1 MLDAT
6 KIGYLRSTPAS
17 TAPGSPASGPTK
29 AMRNK
34 LVKSG
39 HISFEHGTY
48 RRTEA
53 GDQAIA
59 AFDQSLSAAEIE
71 TLRSIA
77 RAETI
82 GAGAPG
88 FSKLLESRLIRIR
101 SSLESKPTFEGEA
114 LLASL

>member
-6 KIGYLRSTPAS
+6 KIGYLRLTPAS
-17 TAPGSPASGPTK
+17 KAPGSPATGPTK

-39 HISFEHGTY
+39 HVSFELGTY

-53 GDQAIA
+53 GDAAIV
-59 AFDQSLSAAEIE
+59 AFDQSLTAAEIE

-77 RAETI
+77 RGARI

-101 SSLESKPTFEGEA
+101 SNLESGLTIEGET
-114 LLASL
+114 LLAAI